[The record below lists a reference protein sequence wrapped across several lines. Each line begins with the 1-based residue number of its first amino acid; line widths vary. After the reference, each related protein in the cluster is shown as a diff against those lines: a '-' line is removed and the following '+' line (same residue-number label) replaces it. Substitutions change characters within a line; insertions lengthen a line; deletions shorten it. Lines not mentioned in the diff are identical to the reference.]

1 MMQPLRFLINGEWRS
16 SERKRTLYNPFAQ
29 QSVGEVF
36 QASDADIT
44 DAINAATTAFQI
56 TRKLPAHRRAA
67 ILLDMAREIEAKK
80 ETFAGLITAET
91 GKPITF
97 SRAEV
102 DRSIFTFT
110 SASEETKRIDG
121 SVLQL
126 DLAQHSEDRIGLVR
140 RFPLGPI
147 GGITPFNFPL
157 NLVAHK
163 VAPAIA
169 AGNTIV
175 VKPASSAVMTAL
187 LLAEVIHKTTIPKGA
202 FNVVP
207 CSSNEA
213 EQLITSEQI
222 KLISFTGSPAVGWR
236 IKEKAGKKKVVLEL
250 GGNAG
255 VIVDK
260 DAALDFALKRIVQGS
275 YGNAGQS
282 CIAVQRIYVH
292 DELYTIFME
301 RLLEA
306 TKSVVVGDPMDEATL
321 VGPMIDEEAAQKAEG
336 WVKEAVAAGARLMCG
351 GRRDGAVLDPTVL
364 TDVKPDMKVSCEEIF
379 APVVTVEPF
388 NSFEHAVAMVNN
400 SAYGLQA
407 GVFSNN
413 FKNIMYAYQE
423 LEVGGVVIN
432 DSPTYRI
439 DHMPYGGV
447 KNSGFGREGVRYAI
461 EEMTEMKL
469 MAMNLGQLD
478 R

>member
-1 MMQPLRFLINGEWRS
+1 MMQSRRFLINGEWRS
-16 SERKRTLYNPFAQ
+16 SERKRTLYNPFTQ

-36 QASDADIT
+36 QASDTDIT

-432 DSPTYRI
+432 DSPSYRI